1 MSFPATRLRR
11 LRRTEPLRDLVRE
24 TDLTAD
30 HLVQPLFITAG
41 EGVREPI
48 DSMPGMERLSI
59 SEAVAEVTEIAAAG
73 VRAVLLFGIPA
84 SKDEVGSE
92 AYDDEGVVQMAV
104 RALKEAHPEIVVI
117 TDVCLCEYTSH
128 GHCGIVREGEVD
140 NDLTIELLAKTA
152 ISHAA
157 AGADAVAPSDM
168 MDGRIGAIRSQLDE
182 EGHSS
187 VPIIAYSAKYAS
199 AFYGP
204 FREAAD
210 STPEFGD
217 RRGYQMDPANA
228 DEAVR
233 EAKLDLEEGADVVM
247 VKPALPYLDVIRRV
261 KDATGAPARRVPRR
275 RRVLDAEGRRR
286 QRLDRRA
293 GRRDGV
299 ADRDPPR
306 RRRHDHHLLR
316 QGRRRL
322 AVDGGGAPVNRPAD
336 GITTA
341 AATPK
346 LRSRAGG
353 AAVPLDDTD
362 KRLMNLLQ
370 SSYPLEPE
378 PFELIAAEAE
388 LDPSEVKART
398 QRLLDERI
406 IREIT
411 PIFDTRALG
420 YSSMLV
426 AAKVDSEN
434 PHRAAQIINSHPGV
448 SHNYLRTHEFNLWF
462 TIATPPDSG
471 ARARGHA
478 ARCSSD

>member
-24 TDLTAD
+24 TDLTPE

-48 DSMPGMERLSI
+48 ASMPGMERLSI

-104 RALKEAHPEIVVI
+104 RALKEAHPEVVVI

-128 GHCGIVREGEVD
+128 GHCGIVRDGEVD

-168 MDGRIGAIRSQLDE
+168 MDGRVGAIRAQLDE

-187 VPIIAYSAKYAS
+187 VPIVAYSAKYAS

-204 FREAAD
+204 FREAAG

-261 KDATGAPARRVPRR
+261 KDATGAPLAAYHVGGEYSMLKAAAANGWIDERAAAMESLTSIRRAGADLIITYFAKDAAAWLMRR
-275 RRVLDAEGRRR
+275 RR
-286 QRLDRRA
+286 
-293 GRRDGV
+293 
-299 ADRDPPR
+299 
-306 RRRHDHHLLR
+306 
-316 QGRRRL
+316 
-322 AVDGGGAPVNRPAD
+322 AVSATPD

-341 AATPK
+341 TAKPK
-346 LRSRAGG
+346 LRSRKGG

-370 SSYPLEPE
+370 SSFPLHPEPFARVAAQAELEPE
-378 PFELIAAEAE
+378 
-388 LDPSEVKART
+388 EVKTRT

-434 PHRAAQIINSHPGV
+434 PHRAAKIINSHPGV

-462 TIATPPDSG
+462 TIATPPDS
-471 ARARGHA
+471 RARPRGD
-478 ARCSSD
+478 ARRSSSG

>member
-1 MSFPATRLRR
+1 
-11 LRRTEPLRDLVRE
+11 
-24 TDLTAD
+24 
-30 HLVQPLFITAG
+30 
-41 EGVREPI
+41 
-48 DSMPGMERLSI
+48 
-59 SEAVAEVTEIAAAG
+59 
-73 VRAVLLFGIPA
+73 
-84 SKDEVGSE
+84 
-92 AYDDEGVVQMAV
+92 MAV
-104 RALKEAHPEIVVI
+104 RALKEAHPEVVVI

-140 NDLTIELLAKTA
+140 NDLTLELLAKTA

-168 MDGRIGAIRSQLDE
+168 MDGRVGTIRTQLDE
-182 EGHSS
+182 EGHSN

-204 FREAAD
+204 FREAAG

-233 EAKLDLEEGADVVM
+233 EAQLDLEEGADVVM

-261 KDATGAPARRVPRR
+261 KDATGAPARRLPRR
-275 RRVLDAEGRRR
+275 RRVLDAEGRRGE
-286 QRLDRRA
+286 RLDRRA
-293 GRRDGV
+293 GRGDGV
-299 ADRDPPR
+299 ADLDPPG

-322 AVDGGGAPVNRPAD
+322 ADARARVSATVSRERQVNKPAD

-346 LRSRAGG
+346 LRSRKGG
-353 AAVPLDDTD
+353 AAIPLDETD

-370 SSYPLEPE
+370 SSFPLHPE
-378 PFELIAAEAE
+378 PFDAVAAAAE
-388 LDPSEVKART
+388 LDPEEVKART

-434 PHRAAQIINSHPGV
+434 PHRAAEIINSHPGV

-462 TIATPPDSG
+462 TIATPPDSELGLEGTLEASAATDRRRVDPPAADADPLQDQHEPGDGGRHRG
-471 ARARGHA
+471 ARRRRRGRRRRA
-478 ARCSSD
+478 SSSASPTTTPTSP